1 MKSLLRK
8 TRPLCL
14 LFLCLAM
21 MLLTISAHAAVMND
35 DGPLNI
41 GDVLIG
47 PCGVPGAMGP
57 TGINDDFTNR
67 SISTDIANLSSG
79 GVTTVPGTIVFRNTV
94 QNTGAGDDV
103 FLLST
108 PTIPDGFK
116 IAVSVDSGDNYV
128 VLRTSNPSIAIPVA
142 YRAAAIVLVR
152 ITAPAGLKQFT
163 GFDTV
168 ISVTSTAT
176 PAAANETIDRLYT
189 GFIRLDRSATVLK
202 PGGGG
207 TVAAQGSEIEFAV
220 SYENVSTFAGI
231 GNSLLTAY
239 NLVISENG
247 NSAPNTWGATTE
259 HIVGAWDD
267 QGGVIIGDRPGSTYL
282 TDIVTSLAPGQS
294 GVFKFR
300 RKVK

>member
-1 MKSLLRK
+1 MKSLLRRTK
-8 TRPLCL
+8 PLCL
-14 LFLCLAM
+14 LFLCPAM
-21 MLLTISAHAAVMND
+21 MWLTISAHAAVMND

-103 FLLST
+103 FLLSA
-108 PTIPDGFK
+108 PTTPDGFK
-116 IAVSVDSGDNYV
+116 IEVSVDSGDNYV

-152 ITAPAGLKQFT
+152 ITAPAGLQQFT

-202 PGGGG
+202 PGG

-259 HIVGAWDD
+259 HIVGAWDN

-294 GVFKFR
+294 GVFKFKR
-300 RKVK
+300 RVK

>member
-1 MKSLLRK
+1 
-8 TRPLCL
+8 
-14 LFLCLAM
+14 M

>member
-1 MKSLLRK
+1 MKRLGRK
-8 TRPLCL
+8 TRYLCL

-21 MLLTISAHAAVMND
+21 IVLTMPVQGAAMTD

-47 PCGVPGAMGP
+47 PCGFPGAIGP

-67 SISTDIANLSSG
+67 SISTDMANVSSSG
-79 GVTTVPGTIVFRNTV
+79 VTAAPGTIVFRNTI
-94 QNTGAGDDV
+94 QNTGGGDDV
-103 FLLST
+103 FLLSAPTT
-108 PTIPDGFK
+108 PHGFK
-116 IAVSVDSGDNYV
+116 VEVSVDSGDNYV
-128 VLRTSNPSIAIPVA
+128 ILGTSNPSIAIPVA

-152 ITAPAGLKQFT
+152 INAPAGLKLFT

-168 ISVTSTAT
+168 ICVTSTAT
-176 PAAANETIDRLYT
+176 PTAANETIDRLYT

-202 PGGGG
+202 PGGGAA
-207 TVAAQGSEIEFAV
+207 VAAGSEIEFTV
-220 SYENVSTFAGI
+220 SYENLSSSEGV

-259 HIVGAWDD
+259 HIVGARDD
-267 QGGVIIGDRPGSTYL
+267 RGGVILGDRPGSTSL
-282 TDIVTSLAPGQS
+282 TDIITSLEPGQT
-294 GVFKFR
+294 GVFKFK